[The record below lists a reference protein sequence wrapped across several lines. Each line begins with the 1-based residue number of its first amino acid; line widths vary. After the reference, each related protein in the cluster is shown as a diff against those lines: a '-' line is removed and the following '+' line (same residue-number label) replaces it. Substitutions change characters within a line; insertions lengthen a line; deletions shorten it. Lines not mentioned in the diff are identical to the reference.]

1 MLYPFTLKLNNR
13 SQMMNGLRV
22 QVKVFRFLPLR
33 KILLNH
39 LNDVINVQR
48 ERVNGMCFNRH
59 AHLDDALQ
67 FLSPKLRGLDGLHYA
82 ASLTTDFPSMF
93 CTVMTCAFSCAK
105 VI

>member
-1 MLYPFTLKLNNR
+1 MLHPFTLKLYNR
-13 SQMMNGLRV
+13 CQMMDCFRV
-22 QVKVFRFLPLR
+22 QVEVFRLLPIR
-33 KILLNH
+33 KILLHHSDN
-39 LNDVINVQR
+39 VVNVQH
-48 ERVNGMCFNRH
+48 ERVNGVCFNHH

-82 ASLTTDFPSMF
+82 TSLTTDFPSMF